1 MQELTP
7 FTPMKLLRH
16 APKVEAMLRGEVVY
30 PVSVELDLSNI
41 CNHGC
46 PWCSFNGFR
55 QENWQHFDTPRI
67 LSLLDELAAVGVQSV
82 TFTGGGEPL
91 VHAQAAEILTKAS
104 QFFEWGLVTN
114 GRRMEG
120 NLAALIA
127 AHATFVRV
135 SLDAGTTQTH
145 QLLHAT
151 NMPEY
156 TRILK
161 NMAQVVA
168 LAKDRKKPLTVGA
181 SFCVFDV
188 NLHEIDKAAE
198 RVKATGA
205 NYLEVRP
212 VFPTEWRGGGFGN
225 PLTGEHVEQAQKNL
239 AAAKAKHDGDG
250 FRVIG
255 MIQRFEQVM
264 DRTKPYKSCHTGPL
278 TTVINADGNIYHCC
292 QQRGMPAFIAGSVL
306 KAPFKDVW
314 LNAQHR
320 QMIADIDIIKC
331 PPCRYDGFNQL
342 IEQAFIGDAL
352 HGNFL

>member
-1 MQELTP
+1 MELTP
-7 FTPMKLLRH
+7 FTPLKLLRH
-16 APKVEAMLRGEVVY
+16 APKVERMLAGDVVY
-30 PVSVELDLSNI
+30 PISVELDLSNI

-55 QENWQHFDTPRI
+55 QENWKSFETGR
-67 LSLLDELAAVGVQSV
+67 LLTLLDELAECGVQSI

-91 VHAQAAEILTKAS
+91 VHRDAEAVFQKAS
-104 QFFEWGLVTN
+104 QLFEWGLVTN
-114 GRRMEG
+114 GRRLEG
-120 NLAALIA
+120 NLAALVA

-145 QLLHAT
+145 QMLHAT
-151 NMPEY
+151 ALPEY

-161 NMAQVVA
+161 NMECVVA
-168 LAKDRKKPLTVGA
+168 LASDRTKPLTVGA

-188 NLHEIDKAAE
+188 NLHEIGRAAE

-225 PLTGEHVEQAQKNL
+225 PLTADHVDVARANL
-239 AAAKAKHDGDG
+239 EAAKDQYDGQG

-255 MIQRFEQVM
+255 MIRRFEQVA
-264 DRTKPYKSCHTGPL
+264 DKGKPYSACHIGPL
-278 TTVINADGNIYHCC
+278 TTVINADGSIYHCC
-292 QQRGMPAFIAGSVL
+292 IQRGMPAFKAGSVL
-306 KAPFKDVW
+306 EQPFKEVW

-320 QMIADIDIIKC
+320 QMIADIDIRQC
-331 PPCRYDGFNQL
+331 PPCRYDGYNQ
-342 IEQAFIGDAL
+342 IVEQAFMGDAL
-352 HGNFL
+352 HGNFI